1 MQKEIPNTALFANI
15 SLVEQKP
22 FLFSVSIKE
31 NILLGNDF
39 GKEQLDEVIKVCA
52 LEEMVRQYGLE
63 KEIDWNGGNVSGGE
77 LQRITIARTLIRK
90 PKFLLLD
97 EITASLDAKTAELI
111 AKNIV
116 AFTKKYNIG
125 IIAVSHKDEFIPFSN
140 KKIVFG
146 QEN

>member
-1 MQKEIPNTALFANI
+1 M
-15 SLVEQKP
+15 
-22 FLFSVSIKE
+22 
-31 NILLGNDF
+31 
-39 GKEQLDEVIKVCA
+39 
-52 LEEMVRQYGLE
+52 
-63 KEIDWNGGNVSGGE
+63 
-77 LQRITIARTLIRK
+77 QRITIARTLIRK